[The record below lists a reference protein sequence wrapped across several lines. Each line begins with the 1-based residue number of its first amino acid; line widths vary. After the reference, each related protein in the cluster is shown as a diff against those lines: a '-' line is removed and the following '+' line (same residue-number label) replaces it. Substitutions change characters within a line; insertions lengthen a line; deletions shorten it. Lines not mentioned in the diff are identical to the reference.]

1 MMQKGFRLDTSSIAS
16 RSHCEHICAT
26 TTRRFVSRSAFSG
39 ERSLDRDQTESGVGA
54 LGGIV
59 ITSSGRYSSFAKW
72 MCVWLFL
79 CSLLFSAGPT
89 RGQVSGATLSGLVT
103 DENGGSVPGA
113 NVSIKNLGTGV
124 ARDVTT
130 NADGFYST
138 PNLIPGTY
146 EVRVSAKGFQ
156 TVVQKEITL
165 NVGAQHSLNVSLK
178 LGQVTQT
185 VVVNATPPDVQTTS
199 STISDTVDSKTVRQ
213 LPLNGRDWTSL
224 ATLEPGVVSIPNQA
238 TTSFSANKGNR
249 GFGNQLSNGG
259 HRANENNYRVNAV
272 SINDYSN
279 SAPGGAT
286 GVNLG
291 VDAIQEFSVLTS
303 NYTAEYGR
311 TSGAVIN
318 AITKSGTDQFHGTG
332 YFFDRD
338 SIFDARNFFD
348 KQAIA
353 PFRRIQFGASG
364 GTAIIKDKTF
374 VFGNYEGIRQNSS
387 SSGTIRVP
395 SQNARNGILSTGNVT
410 VDPKVA
416 PYLALWPCPA
426 SCQNATSDVVV
437 LSSTTPNRASENYV
451 ISRIDQRLSKK
462 DNLSGSYFF
471 DSGPQSQ
478 ADPLGNTVHQVFSRR
493 QMVSAEDTHIFS
505 VALANTIRGGFSR
518 VIGNI
523 NTPVSGD
530 AVAKNGS
537 LAIAPGASAPP
548 QIPISGITTAFGL
561 GGFNKFNHAWN
572 SIQVYDDAFLTR
584 GTHSIKFGFAFERMQ
599 YNILEQLSPNGRMNS
614 YSLAAFLTNAPNK
627 LNALAPG
634 GSFEVG
640 LRESLFAGYIQ
651 DDWRFRP
658 NITLNIGL
666 RYEMTTLPT
675 DSHTIPGYTVNGYT
689 VATAGFQQIQTLA
702 NCTPGTTAC
711 GPVGTNSPISN
722 NPTTKNF
729 EPRIGVSWDPRK
741 NGKTAVRAGFGIFDV
756 LPLPYEFG
764 LNTSATAPFQI
775 IGADPAATLGTGTP
789 DTNINFN
796 RQSIRNRMIDPNPH
810 RADVLNWN
818 LNIQHE
824 IANGWTGLV
833 GYVGSRSVH
842 LSVAS
847 DDINLVQP
855 RFVSGAGFVFPCD
868 PSQIVPYTVK
878 KNQNCASKQTGTRI
892 DSNWGGVAGIRPVI
906 FDGAASYNAFQSQL
920 KKASTHGV
928 QGQASY
934 TFGKCRDTSSA
945 PVTGDTYLNSIA
957 VPLLLV
963 KRARL
968 GACDFDIRQTFTG
981 SVIWDIPGPKS
992 GTAGLVAG
1000 GWEMGTIVTASTGAP
1015 FTVTVGD
1022 GNDPLGTGFNGDF
1035 SMNFANLLPGCN
1047 PIQGGLNYLNTACFT
1062 PPTAPAS
1069 LAPATAANPFGCA
1082 PLSYTKFPVAPPAG
1096 QQFCSNVLGNSGRN
1110 RFYGP
1115 GLTTVDFS
1123 VFKNTRVPRISET
1136 FNVQFRAEFFNVLNH
1151 TNFLSPGFLNTFGQN
1166 NSAFDFDG
1174 SSLPTALNQTST
1186 TSRQI
1191 QLGLKLVW

>member
-1 MMQKGFRLDTSSIAS
+1 MFNSGCSSSIA
-16 RSHCEHICAT
+16 RWICL
-26 TTRRFVSRSAFSG
+26 
-39 ERSLDRDQTESGVGA
+39 SLA
-54 LGGIV
+54 L
-59 ITSSGRYSSFAKW
+59 A
-72 MCVWLFL
+72 LA
-79 CSLLFSAGPT
+79 LFSAGPA
-89 RGQVSGATLSGLVT
+89 RAQVSGATLSGLIT
-103 DENGGSVPGA
+103 DENGGPVPDA
-113 NVSIKNLGTGV
+113 NVAVKNLGTGAV
-124 ARDVTT
+124 RELKT
-130 NADGFYST
+130 NSDGFYST
-138 PNLIPGTY
+138 PNLIPGSY
-146 EVRVSAKGFQ
+146 EVRVAAKGFQ
-156 TVVQKEITL
+156 TLVQKEITL
-165 NVGAQHSLNVSLK
+165 NVGAQQSLNLSLK
-178 LGQVTQT
+178 VGQLTQT
-185 VVVNATPPDVQTTS
+185 VEVSAAPPEVQTTS
-199 STISDTVDSKTVRQ
+199 STISDTVDSTTVRQ

-238 TTSFSANKGNR
+238 TTSFRANKGNR

-259 HRANENNYRVNAV
+259 HRANENSYRVNAI

-291 VDAIQEFSVLTS
+291 VDAVQEFSVLTS

-348 KQAIA
+348 GPKI
-353 PFRRIQFGASG
+353 PTFHRTQFGASG
-364 GTAIIKDKTF
+364 GTAIIKEKTF
-374 VFGNYEGIRQNSS
+374 IFGNYEGIRQSSS
-387 SSGTIRVP
+387 SSGTIHVP
-395 SQNARNGILSTGNVT
+395 SQEARSGMVCVPSTNPPNPCASLTPVT
-410 VDPKVA
+410 VSPQVV
-416 PYLALWPCPA
+416 PYLSLWPCPA
-426 SCQNATSDVVV
+426 SCQNATFTDTVA
-437 LSSTTPNRASENYV
+437 LNSTTPNHASENYV
-451 ISRIDQRLSKK
+451 ITRIDHKLTDK

-478 ADPLGNTVHQVFSRR
+478 TDPLGNTVHQVFSRR

-505 VALANTIRGGFSR
+505 PAFANTIRAGFSR

-530 AVAKNGS
+530 AVATNKA
-537 LAIAPGASAPP
+537 LAIAPGAIGPP

-572 SIQVYDDAFLTR
+572 SIQLYDDAFFTR

-599 YNILEQLSPNGRMNS
+599 YNILEQLSPNGRMNG
-614 YSLAAFLTNAPNK
+614 YSLAAFLTNAPHQ

-651 DDWRFRP
+651 DDWRFRS
-658 NITLNIGL
+658 NLTFNIGL
-666 RYEMTTLPT
+666 RYEATTRPT
-675 DSHTIPGYTVNGYT
+675 DSHNVPGYTVNGYT
-689 VATAGFQQIQTLA
+689 VATAGFQQIQTLL

-711 GPVGTNSPISN
+711 GPIGTSSPISN
-722 NPTTKNF
+722 NPTTLNY
-729 EPRIGVSWDPRK
+729 EPRIGLSWDPSK
-741 NGKTAVRAGFGIFDV
+741 KGKTAVRAGFGIFDV

-764 LNTSATAPFQI
+764 LNTAATAPFQI
-775 IGADPAATLGTGTP
+775 IGADPNSTLGTGAP
-789 DTNINFN
+789 DPNLNFN

-824 IANGWTGLV
+824 IANGWTALV

-855 RFVSGAGFVFPCD
+855 TFVNGVGFVFPCN
-868 PSQIVPYTVK
+868 PSLIANYGNPHT
-878 KNQNCASKQTGTRI
+878 CADTQTGTRI
-892 DSNWGGVAGIRPVI
+892 DSNWGGGAGIRPVL
-906 FDGAASYNAFQSQL
+906 FDGAASYSAFQSQL
-920 KKASTHGV
+920 KKSFSNGV

-957 VPLLLV
+957 VPLLLL
-963 KRARL
+963 KSARV
-968 GACDFDIRQTFTG
+968 GGCDFDIRQTFTG
-981 SVIWDIPGPKS
+981 TFIWDVPGPKT
-992 GTAGLVAG
+992 GWQAYVAG
-1000 GWEMGTIVTASTGAP
+1000 GWQLGTIITATTGAP

-1035 SMNFANLLPGCN
+1035 SMNYATVIPGCN
-1047 PIQGGLNYLNTACFT
+1047 AIHGGVNYLNTACFT

-1069 LAPATAANPFGCA
+1069 LPLATAGNPLGCA
-1082 PLSYTKFPVAPPAG
+1082 PLSYTSAPVAAPAG
-1096 QQFCSNVLGNSGRN
+1096 QQYCSNVLGNSGRN
-1110 RFYGP
+1110 KFYGP

-1123 VFKNTRVPRISET
+1123 VFKNIPVTRISET
-1136 FNVQFRAEFFNVLNH
+1136 FNVQFRAEFFNILNH

-1166 NSAFDFDG
+1166 NSVFDFNG
-1174 SSLPTALNQTST
+1174 SPLSTALNQTST
-1186 TSRQI
+1186 SSRQI